1 VSGSKHCLH
10 CEAYEMAGLGP
21 EDVDVCELH
30 DAFAVNELQHYVEL
44 GFCKR
49 GEEAR
54 LIEKGITEIGGKLP
68 VNTNGG
74 LLSKGHPISAS
85 GIAQVAELVWQ
96 LRARRTGVRSVMP
109 RKV

>member
-1 VSGSKHCLH
+1 MVAGVSGSKHCLH

-44 GFCKR
+44 SFCKR

-54 LIEKGITEIGGKLP
+54 LIEDGITEIGGKLP
-68 VNTNGG
+68 VNASGG
-74 LLSKGHPISAS
+74 LLSKGILLAPQA
-85 GIAQVAELVWQ
+85 
-96 LRARRTGVRSVMP
+96 
-109 RKV
+109 